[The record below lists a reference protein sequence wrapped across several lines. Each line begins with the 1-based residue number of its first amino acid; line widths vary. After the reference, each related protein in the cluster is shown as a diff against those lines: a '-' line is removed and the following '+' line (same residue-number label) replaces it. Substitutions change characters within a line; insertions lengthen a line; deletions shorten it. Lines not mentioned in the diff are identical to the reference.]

1 MHTILLALVLALQG
15 TTGHSIIL
23 SWVASTSAAMCL
35 PTSTPA
41 CTLTYTVIEGT
52 TPGGEN
58 PTPINTSPITT
69 ASYTI
74 PVTMT
79 SAPQTFYFKV
89 TAVETT
95 GSLVQVATDPTEVS
109 VTFPAQLQAPTG
121 LVVSGVN

>member
-79 SAPQTFYFKV
+79 SAPCNGADSNNGTSK
-89 TAVETT
+89 TT
-95 GSLVQVATDPTEVS
+95 GQWK
-109 VTFPAQLQAPTG
+109 APR
-121 LVVSGVN
+121 LKAILINSRLARRNQ